1 MEASGDFHDLFS
13 GGATPVFDSSDPLDS
28 FWAEVDTNDLHQP
41 TTWDNRA
48 SVEPQALQQH
58 TTEEGED
65 ETEGKAEEEEA
76 GGHDGQPRLP
86 MLHEWD
92 STTEPSLDTLRY
104 TVEWKAV
111 LNTKRIGMNTEENI
125 FLTPGAFWD
134 AALHSK
140 IDEALSREFAP
151 QDRPEPCNT
160 VVVVSVNKRA
170 ERDITKEFLGL
181 DVDWSIIGEKLESWA
196 CYFGKGKRLLVKVTF
211 RFRPRNTPPRTRAA
225 SGGRP
230 SATRRMRYGQALQR
244 DAEVHANGQA
254 AYWRAVYNTLR
265 CPGRPCQ
272 NSQGWCWRDPH
283 GGKHYKL
290 LTVHLRQLV
299 EHAKEGNKLNGHH
312 DIPDH
317 IRQQLYAE
325 ADQRVER
332 RQNLGTPASAMLQM
346 QAGTP
351 TAILT
356 PGAMQSSPE
365 HRQSGSLN
373 VAIAPALLESLDI
386 PGPHE
391 DAIRDHVT
399 WQRGQATTN
408 DWISQFAKAGDILLK
423 QGFRLNLFYQRQLVS
438 LLTDEGVLHGIALS
452 FHSDI
457 PKWLSEYRSTSDGS
471 PVYTSETPGGSY

>member
-13 GGATPVFDSSDPLDS
+13 GGVTPVFDSSDPLDS
-28 FWAEVDTNDLHQP
+28 FWAELDTNDLPQP
-41 TTWDNRA
+41 TAQDSRA

-65 ETEGKAEEEEA
+65 ETEGEAEEEA
-76 GGHDGQPRLP
+76 GGHDGQPRLL

-92 STTEPSLDTLRY
+92 GTTEPPLDTLRY

-111 LNTKRIGMNTEENI
+111 LNTKRIGMNAEENV

-134 AALHSK
+134 AALHGK
-140 IDEALSREFAP
+140 IDEALSRELAT

-196 CYFGKGKRLLVKVTF
+196 CYFGEGKRLLVKVTF
-211 RFRPRNTPPRTRAA
+211 RFRPRNTPPRAGAA

-230 SATRRMRYGQALQR
+230 SATRRMRYGQALQQ

-254 AYWRAVYNTLR
+254 AHWRAVYNMLR
-265 CPGRPCQ
+265 CPGRLCQ

-283 GGKHYKL
+283 GGKHHKL

-299 EHAKEGNKLNGHH
+299 EHAKEGNKLDSHH
-312 DIPDH
+312 DVPDH

-325 ADQRVER
+325 ADQRIER
-332 RQNLGTPASAMLQM
+332 RQNSRTPASAMSQM

-351 TAILT
+351 TAIPT
-356 PGAMQSSPE
+356 PGAMQSSAEP
-365 HRQSGSLN
+365 RQTGPST

-391 DAIRDHVT
+391 DAIRDYVT
-399 WQRGQATTN
+399 WQQGQATTE

-423 QGFRLNLFYQRQLVS
+423 QGFRLNLFY
-438 LLTDEGVLHGIALS
+438 
-452 FHSDI
+452 
-457 PKWLSEYRSTSDGS
+457 
-471 PVYTSETPGGSY
+471 